1 MNYLRRVAGCTVSD
15 RVRSSDTVE
24 EFGEEQL
31 AQVCRGG
38 EEADQGLSSSAKMF
52 NC

>member
-1 MNYLRRVAGCTVSD
+1 MNYLAGCTASD

-24 EFGEEQL
+24 EFGEEQP
-31 AQVCRGG
+31 AQVCHGG
-38 EEADQGLSSSAKMF
+38 EEADQGLSSSVKMF